1 MMQAN
6 TKQAR
11 RWPGWMV
18 AVLLVGVGVMLA
30 LWVQEGAPG
39 WKLLVYT
46 AGSVAAVGLLLSA
59 AASKRGP
66 VVQGLGVVGIVL
78 LAVAGMGWLT
88 LTLAEWVAG
97 ILW

>member
-11 RWPGWMV
+11 RWSGWML
-18 AVLLVGVGVMLA
+18 ALMLVGVGVMLA

-39 WKLLVYT
+39 WKLLASM
-46 AGSVAAVGLLLSA
+46 AGAVAAVGLLLSA

-66 VVQGLGVVGIVL
+66 VVQAIGVAGIVL
-78 LAVAGMGWLT
+78 LATAGTWWLMT
-88 LTLAEWVAG
+88 TLAAWMG
-97 ILW
+97 RML

>member
-18 AVLLVGVGVMLA
+18 ALLLVGVGVMLA

-39 WKLLVYT
+39 WKLM
-46 AGSVAAVGLLLSA
+46 VGLAGATALVGLGLA
-59 AASKRGP
+59 GAASKRGP
-66 VVQGLGVVGIVL
+66 AVQGLGVIGVVGLAVVGAWWL
-78 LAVAGMGWLT
+78 LATLAGWL
-88 LTLAEWVAG
+88 AG
-97 ILW
+97 LLW